1 MTTMTTVL
9 GMLPLALGIG
19 EGAEI
24 YRGMAITVMF
34 GLSFSTLL
42 TLVVIP
48 ILYTLIEDMNNIILK
63 FLKKVYNGIM
73 DMLPKKL
80 SGRE

>member
-1 MTTMTTVL
+1 
-9 GMLPLALGIG
+9 
-19 EGAEI
+19 
-24 YRGMAITVMF
+24 MAITVMF
-34 GLSFSTLL
+34 GLSSSTLL

>member
-9 GMLPLALGIG
+9 GMLPLSLGLG
-19 EGAEI
+19 EGSEI

-34 GLSFSTLL
+34 GLTFSTLL

-48 ILYTLIEDMNNIILK
+48 ILYTLIEDMNNAILK
-63 FLKKVYNGIM
+63 FLKKVYNKVM
-73 DMLPKKL
+73 DL
-80 SGRE
+80 